1 MLRRK
6 SVLPWLAVPIT
17 LALAFGAC
25 AAQSTAQTTVTKT
38 PTPTPAPPCTQLAPG
53 ATPFTSLS
61 AVPGLSLPSGAY
73 LTSGTHSGGGVGQY
87 QVTTYTVCYQGAES
101 AVNGPSGSTLSQLAA
116 AGWVLNN
123 LFPDP
128 TNNAYLDYCSDSHNC
143 VNSKGSPNPFT
154 FVGFEQYVSHPNG
167 YTTFTLQS
175 ATIAAPNCLNDPQ
188 YYSGTPKYTLY
199 EDGSSASVSGDSH
212 NHFQMPPATRVSTFL
227 GGGTAGSTY
236 VYFCS
241 AGTQATAVSFLTQ
254 AMTNVGWTI
263 SNASGSGF
271 SATFGSGPTYT
282 IAVTV
287 QNPNNYSLR
296 IFVPM

>member
-17 LALAFGAC
+17 LVLAFGAC
-25 AAQSTAQTTVTKT
+25 AAQSTAQTTASKT
-38 PTPTPAPPCTQLAPG
+38 PTPVPPCAQLVPG
-53 ATPFTSLS
+53 SAPFTSLS
-61 AVPGLSLPSGAY
+61 AVPGLTLPSGAY
-73 LTSGTHSGGGVGQY
+73 LSGGASSGGGAGQY
-87 QVTTYTVCYQGAES
+87 QVTTYTICFQGAES

-128 TNNAYLDYCSDSHNC
+128 TNNAYLDYCSGSHNC
-143 VNSKGSPNPFT
+143 VNSKGSPTPFT
-154 FVGFEQYVSHPNG
+154 FVGFAQYVSHPNG
-167 YTTFTLQS
+167 YTTFTLQV
-175 ATIAAPNCLNDPQ
+175 ATIAAPSCLNDPQ

-199 EDGSSASVSGDSH
+199 EDGSSASSSGDPFS
-212 NHFQMPPATRVSTFL
+212 HFQMPPATRVSTFL

-241 AGTQATAVSFLTQ
+241 AGTQATVVSFLTQ
-254 AMTNVGWTI
+254 AMSNVGWII
-263 SNASGSGF
+263 SNASASGF
-271 SATFGSGPTYT
+271 TASHGSGPTYT

-287 QNPNNYSLR
+287 QNPNNYTLR
-296 IFVPM
+296 IFRPM